1 MSFQANTVIKSELS
15 QRDQA
20 FTDVEIRP
28 QEDGALP
35 NGNRDSGAAAQPAA
49 ANKPQTDA
57 RSAPSQN
64 GSAKTPVTDS
74 NWTDEQE
81 LALVRALK
89 QYGKELEDRWEL
101 IAKSVPGQNK
111 TSCFRRFK
119 QLRQSV
125 RASKS

>member
-1 MSFQANTVIKSELS
+1 MIKSELS

-20 FTDVEIRP
+20 FTDVDVQRHEN
-28 QEDGALP
+28 GAIP
-35 NGNRDSGAAAQPAA
+35 NGDRSGGAAAQPAA
-49 ANKPQTDA
+49 PKPQTDA
-57 RSAPSQN
+57 RSQPSQN
-64 GSAKTPVTDS
+64 GTAKPPVTDS